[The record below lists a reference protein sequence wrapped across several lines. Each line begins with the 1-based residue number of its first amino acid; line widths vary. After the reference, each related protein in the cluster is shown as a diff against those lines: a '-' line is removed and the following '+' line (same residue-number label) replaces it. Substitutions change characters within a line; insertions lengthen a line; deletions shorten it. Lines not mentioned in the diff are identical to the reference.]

1 MNDATHATLG
11 ERIRAAEA
19 TLHLPSAAPLVII
32 ALAFG
37 LRAIMAARISVI
49 FEDGPFFIEIA
60 RNFDAGDW
68 ASALSHP
75 YHPLY
80 SALVAAVHSLGGSW
94 ESAALGVSV
103 VGGTVAVA
111 ALYVFLRDAFDENT
125 AACGAFLFAISPYAV
140 RFTADVQSEGVYLA
154 FFLSGLALL
163 WRGFREARASMFFAA
178 GVCVGL
184 AYLTRPEG
192 AGLVAIGVA
201 MLFWAAVRQ
210 ELALAKALRSAF
222 ALVAGGMLIAT
233 PYLATLAS
241 NQGDVVLSG
250 KKSLARTL
258 GLVGDSQGALGGG
271 AQFGIAFVVVALILA
286 VWVYRSRRIGGGIT
300 ARKNGISLAVCLVL
314 LVVWQALWPVE
325 LKEFMSVVIST
336 LRPEVAVLLA
346 IGLAIASSRGA
357 RPRDSFIAAMVTCYV
372 VLLVGLL
379 FNYGYLSR
387 RHVLPLVPLALG
399 YAGMGGV
406 WLGCWVAQA
415 RNRSSAPAG
424 AVIGLAV
431 LLLAIAAPK
440 ALHDHREDV
449 LAQRLAAEWLRDQQ
463 FEAGRVASNKR
474 RTGFYAERSW
484 RPLTDGA
491 SLVPLA
497 KLARRDVRYIIAD
510 DRVLGDRGGIH
521 ATTDMA
527 LRELYRVTTG
537 GRTAMVFELS
547 STRANAAN
555 ISVGPPGDKTR

>member
-1 MNDATHATLG
+1 MSDTTNVTLG
-11 ERIRAAEA
+11 ERIHAAEA
-19 TLHLPSAAPLVII
+19 TLRLPSTAPLAII

-37 LRAIMAARISVI
+37 LRAIMATRISVI

-60 RNFDAGDW
+60 RNFAAGDW
-68 ASALSHP
+68 TSALSHP

-80 SALVAAVHSLGGSW
+80 SALVAAAHSLGVSW
-94 ESAALGVSV
+94 ENAALGVSV

-111 ALYVFLRDAFDENT
+111 ALYVFLRDAFDNNT

-154 FFLSGLALL
+154 FFISGLALL
-163 WRGFREARASMFFAA
+163 WRGVRDARASTLFAA
-178 GVCVGL
+178 GVCAGL

-192 AGLVAIGVA
+192 AGLVAIGAA
-201 MLFWAAVRQ
+201 MLLGAAIRQ
-210 ELALAKALRSAF
+210 RLTLAKALQGVF
-222 ALVAGGMLIAT
+222 ALAAGGMLIAA
-233 PYLATLAS
+233 PYLTTLAS

-258 GLVGDSQGALGGG
+258 GLVGESQGALGGG
-271 AQFGIAFVVVALILA
+271 AQFGIAFVVVAAILA
-286 VWVYRSRRIGGGIT
+286 VWVLRSRRIGARIT
-300 ARKNGISLAVCLVL
+300 ARKNGISLSACLVL

-325 LKEFMSVVIST
+325 LKEFLSVVIST

-346 IGLAIASSRGA
+346 IGLVVASSRA
-357 RPRDSFIAAMVTCYV
+357 AQPRDSFIAAIVTCYV

-387 RHVLPLVPLALG
+387 RHVLPLAPLALG
-399 YAGMGGV
+399 YAGMGAV
-406 WLGCWVAQA
+406 WLGCWFAQA
-415 RNRSSAPAG
+415 RNRSSAPVG
-424 AVIGLAV
+424 AIIGLAI

-440 ALHDHREDV
+440 ALHDHREEA
-449 LAQRLAAEWLRDQQ
+449 LAQRLAAQWLRDQHL
-463 FEAGRVASNKR
+463 EAGRVASNKR

-484 RPLTDGA
+484 RPLTNGA

-510 DRVLGDRGGIH
+510 DRVLGDRGGMH
-521 ATTDMA
+521 ATADMT
-527 LRELYRVTTG
+527 LHELYRVTTR

-547 STRANAAN
+547 STRAKTAN
-555 ISVGPPGDKTR
+555 ISAGPPSDKIR